1 MSDDIT
7 LRQLRYFLALAET
20 GHYRKAAERVGVSQ
34 PSLSQQILRLEGALG
49 LSLVE
54 RGARGAILTPAGR
67 EVLAQ
72 GRRVIDEAEA
82 LGALAQASRTGGAGT
97 IRLGASP
104 TLGPYFLPHVVGQLR
119 RDHPGIKLVIRDAPP
134 LVLQEELLEGRHDL
148 ILAQLPVR
156 SGDLT
161 VARLFREPL
170 KLAVAQDHPLA
181 GQGKVTDGDLVGLDI
196 LALPP
201 GYPLHSQIA
210 TLCEE
215 VGAQLRQ
222 EYEGSSLDALRQMT
236 ALGMGASFLPALYA
250 GSEVRPETGDVALL
264 RFRND
269 RFMRSVGLAWR
280 RRAAQGALIDRVTAV
295 IRSVAQTR
303 FKGVLRME

>member
-7 LRQLRYFLALAET
+7 LRQLRYFLALAEA

-82 LGALAQASRTGGAGT
+82 LAALAQASRTGGAGT

-181 GQGKVTDGDLVGLDI
+181 GQGKVTDVDLVGLDI

-201 GYPLHSQIA
+201 GYPLHGQIA

>member
-7 LRQLRYFLALAET
+7 LRQLRYFRALAET
-20 GHYRKAAERVGVSQ
+20 GHYRKAAERAGVSQ
-34 PSLSQQILRLEGALG
+34 PSLSQQVLRLEGALG
-49 LSLVE
+49 LALVE

-72 GRRVIDEAEA
+72 ARRVLDEAEA
-82 LGALAQASRTGGAGT
+82 LGALAKASRAGESGT

-104 TLGPYFLPHVVGQLR
+104 TLGPYFLPHVVGRLR
-119 RDHPGIKLVIRDAPP
+119 RDHPGLKLVIRDAPP

-148 ILAQLPVR
+148 VLAQLPVR

-161 VARLFREPL
+161 AARLFREPL

-181 GQGKVTDGDLVGLDI
+181 RREAVSDADLAGLDI

-201 GYPLHSQIA
+201 GYPLHNQIA
-210 TLCEE
+210 ALCEE
-215 VGAQLRQ
+215 VGARLRQ
-222 EYEGSSLDALRQMT
+222 DYEGSSLDALRQMT

-250 GSEVRPETGDVALL
+250 GSEVRPESGDVALL
-264 RFRND
+264 RYRKD
-269 RFMRSVGLAWR
+269 RFTRSVGLAWR
-280 RRAAQGALIDRVTAV
+280 RRAARGALIERVAAV
-295 IRSVAQTR
+295 IREVAQTR
-303 FKGVLRME
+303 FAGVLRME

>member
-7 LRQLRYFLALAET
+7 LRQLRYFLALTET

-49 LSLVE
+49 LALVE

-72 GRRVIDEAEA
+72 ARRVLDETEA
-82 LGALAQASRTGGAGT
+82 LAALARASREGETGT

-104 TLGPYFLPHVVGQLR
+104 TLGPYFLPHVVGPLR
-119 RDHPGIKLVIRDAPP
+119 RDHPGVKLLIRDAAP
-134 LVLQEELLEGRHDL
+134 LVLQEELLEGKHDL
-148 ILAQLPVR
+148 VLAQLPVR
-156 SGDLT
+156 SGDLMVT
-161 VARLFREPL
+161 RLFREPL

-181 GQGKVTDGDLVGLDI
+181 GRGTVADGDLAGLDI

-201 GYPLHSQIA
+201 GYLLHSQIA
-210 TLCEE
+210 ALCED
-215 VGAQLRQ
+215 VGARLRQ
-222 EYEGSSLDALRQMT
+222 DYEGTSLDALRQMT

-250 GSEVRPETGDVALL
+250 LSEVRPETGDVALL
-264 RFRND
+264 TFRDD
-269 RFMRSVGLAWR
+269 RLTRSVGLAWR
-280 RRAAQGALIDRVTAV
+280 RRSAHGALIARIAGV
-295 IRSVAQTR
+295 IRSVAQGR
-303 FKGVLRME
+303 FAGILRME

>member
-1 MSDDIT
+1 MD
-7 LRQLRYFLALAET
+7 A
-20 GHYRKAAERVGVSQ
+20 V
-34 PSLSQQILRLEGALG
+34 
-49 LSLVE
+49 VE
-54 RGARGAILTPAGR
+54 RGNMWLALRRVEANRGAAGADDMPV
-67 EVLAQ
+67 E
-72 GRRVIDEAEA
+72 
-82 LGALAQASRTGGAGT
+82 S
-97 IRLGASP
+97 
-104 TLGPYFLPHVVGQLR
+104 LR
-119 RDHPGIKLVIRDAPP
+119 AYLKEHWPRIK
-134 LVLQEELLEGRHDL
+134 EELLEGRHDL

-181 GQGKVTDGDLVGLDI
+181 GRGEVSDGDLVGLDI

-201 GYPLHSQIA
+201 GYPLHAQIA

-222 EYEGSSLDALRQMT
+222 DYEGSSLDALRQMT

-264 RFRND
+264 RFRDD

-280 RRAAQGALIDRVTAV
+280 RRAAQGALIDRVTEV

>member
-20 GHYRKAAERVGVSQ
+20 GHYRKAAERAGVSQ
-34 PSLSQQILRLEGALG
+34 PSLSQQIVRLEGALG
-49 LSLVE
+49 LALVE

-67 EVLAQ
+67 DVLAQ
-72 GRRVIDEAEA
+72 ARRVIDEADA
-82 LGALAQASRTGGAGT
+82 LGALARDNRTGGAGT

-181 GQGKVTDGDLVGLDI
+181 GRGAVADADLAGLDI

-210 TLCEE
+210 TLCDE
-215 VGAQLRQ
+215 VGARLRQ
-222 EYEGSSLDALRQMT
+222 DYEGSSLDALRQMT

-264 RFRND
+264 SYRND

-280 RRAAQGALIDRVTAV
+280 RRAAQGALIDRVTGV
-295 IRSVAQTR
+295 IRLVAQTR
-303 FKGVLRME
+303 FAGVLRME